1 MITYFFWTVNKK
13 LSPIGK
19 SKNIKVLKIRLE
31 VFILGILEDLLN
43 NFSVFEKF
51 LRPAE
56 SVRFIVKDE
65 NFSKTIAKDCQVS
78 KEEKIFGTHLSQS
91 SEVQA

>member
-1 MITYFFWTVNKK
+1 MIY
-13 LSPIGK
+13 
-19 SKNIKVLKIRLE
+19 
-31 VFILGILEDLLN
+31 
-43 NFSVFEKF
+43 SVFEKF

-91 SEVQA
+91 SEVQASNSLGKSSKLGRPSSLRRAIFPAFSKLRK

>member
-1 MITYFFWTVNKK
+1 MIY
-13 LSPIGK
+13 
-19 SKNIKVLKIRLE
+19 
-31 VFILGILEDLLN
+31 
-43 NFSVFEKF
+43 VFEKF

-65 NFSKTIAKDCQVS
+65 NFSKTIAKDCQAS

>member
-1 MITYFFWTVNKK
+1 MIY
-13 LSPIGK
+13 
-19 SKNIKVLKIRLE
+19 
-31 VFILGILEDLLN
+31 
-43 NFSVFEKF
+43 SVFEKF